1 MSASL
6 RARLA
11 KLEMIVRQP
20 KKPVREFTPQERA
33 IETTKYLNMAAHK
46 HGLLDRFTATF
57 DLVAL
62 AAKDKVAELILRAK
76 NRRDSQAAKE

>member
-11 KLEMIVRQP
+11 KLEMTVRQP
-20 KKPVREFTPQERA
+20 KKPGREFTPDERA
-33 IETTKYLNMAAHK
+33 IETVKYLNAAAHK
-46 HGLLDRFTATF
+46 HGLLDRFAATF

>member
-1 MSASL
+1 MSTNL

-11 KLEMIVRQP
+11 KLEQIVRQP
-20 KKPVREFTPQERA
+20 KKPAKEFTPDERA
-33 IETTKYLNMAAHK
+33 IEVTKHLNAAAHK
-46 HGLLDRFTATF
+46 HGLLDQLSATF

-76 NRRDSQAAKE
+76 KRRDSHAVKE